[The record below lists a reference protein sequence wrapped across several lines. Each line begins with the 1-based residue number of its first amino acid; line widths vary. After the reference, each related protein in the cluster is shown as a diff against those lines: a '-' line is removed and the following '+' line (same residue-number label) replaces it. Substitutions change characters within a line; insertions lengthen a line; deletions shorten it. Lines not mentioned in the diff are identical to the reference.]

1 MQLTQDESSVTD
13 ENEEKN
19 SLASSTNQ
27 YGQVLIMT
35 QYDQKRSVLIVAVKM
50 AKDLIVPDGKETSTA
65 CSLDS
70 FARIMIVPDRKKKT
84 KRKTRIFKESLNP
97 TWNESFEFS
106 DMNLS
111 DVRLKSIDLLVKNSK
126 SLFSREKSF
135 LGQCVIQLNSIENL
149 EQGHT
154 GWYQLQ
160 DQTFCSGLLKKL
172 LD

>member
-1 MQLTQDESSVTD
+1 MTFFQPELQLTQDESSVTD

-126 SLFSREKSF
+126 SLFSRESNVLF
-135 LGQCVIQLNSIENL
+135 WSIEKAIRLNNL
-149 EQGHT
+149 DTIYRCCIG
-154 GWYQLQ
+154 
-160 DQTFCSGLLKKL
+160 F
-172 LD
+172 